1 MKTKLIIFPWKLFIL
16 LQLLLFLGGFIYG
29 CFSVNDQIIHLHP
42 KELDTSTVFHNNILV
57 LFSILVIGT
66 LTGGVYSLFVV
77 VFNGVIV
84 GETLYTIFKGAGISP
99 IFTGFLPH
107 ALPELLS
114 IFLMSSITC
123 LPIYILIK
131 IKTVSFF
138 WKKVYLEIGSVILIA
153 SVCCG
158 FASLI
163 EGYYSSF

>member
-84 GETLYTIFKGAGISP
+84 GETLYTIFKSVGISP

-153 SVCCG
+153 SICCG

>member
-1 MKTKLIIFPWKLFIL
+1 MKKEILIFPWTLLIL
-16 LQLLLFLGGFIYG
+16 VQILLFLIGFTYG
-29 CFSVNDQIIHLHP
+29 CFSVSDQVVTLKP
-42 KELDTSTVFHNNILV
+42 NNLDVSTVFNNNILV

-84 GETLYTIFKGAGISP
+84 GETLYTIFKSTGMSP
-99 IFTGFLPH
+99 ILTGFLPH

-123 LPIYILIK
+123 LPIYILMK
-131 IKTVSFF
+131 IKTKSFS
-138 WKKVYLEIGSVILIA
+138 WKGVYLEIGSVILIA

-158 FASLI
+158 LAALI

>member
-1 MKTKLIIFPWKLFIL
+1 MNAKLIIFPWKLLIL
-16 LQLLLFLGGFIYG
+16 LQLLLFLSGFIYG
-29 CFSVNDQIIHLHP
+29 CFAVNNPIINLQP
-42 KELDTSTVFHNNILV
+42 KELDTAIVFNNNILV

-84 GETLYTIFKGAGISP
+84 GETLYSIFKSAGMSP

-131 IKTVSFF
+131 LKIESFS
-138 WKKVYLEIGSVILIA
+138 WKKVYLEIGNVILIA
-153 SVCCG
+153 LVCCG
-158 FASLI
+158 LASLI
-163 EGYYSSF
+163 EGYYSLF